1 MNDKKPFIFKTLLN
15 GSVSPS
21 AAFPE
26 GSRVKFVFS
35 VSRSLG
41 TFDFRVFIKNDAHDG
56 EGEQLK
62 TVWTDI
68 KDGCD
73 VYEAEL
79 KAGSEALYFLSAG
92 FKTPHGYQKF
102 IFPDNS
108 DALPITVYR
117 RDFETP
123 DWLKGG
129 IIYQIFPDRF
139 AKSEKHKTHYRS
151 DAVYK
156 SDWYGDIPDYP
167 EKPGDAFANNC
178 FFGGSLYGIAERL
191 DFLLSLGVTAIYL
204 NPIFEAASNHKYD
217 TGDYFKVDEGFGGEK
232 ALRLL
237 ISELKKRGIRLILD
251 GVFNHTGD
259 DSVYFN
265 KYGRYQS
272 LGAYQSKDSPY
283 FGWYDFKSFPDEYAS
298 WWGVKILPSINK
310 TSDGFR
316 EFICGKNG
324 VVRHYLRLGADG
336 WRLDVADEL
345 GDEFLYALRDAAR
358 SEKKDAVIIGEV
370 WEDAS
375 CKIAYGKR
383 RKYFRGGQL
392 DSVMNYPLRSAITD
406 YVISGNSAI
415 IANCA
420 VSLYLRYPKAVS
432 DSLMNHLGTHDT
444 ERIINVLASD
454 GVQSM
459 TNRQLASYKMSAAD
473 RARGKEL
480 LKLSAFLLYT
490 LPGVP
495 SIYYGDESG
504 MEGGRDPF
512 NRMPYPWGKE
522 DGELL
527 EFFRMLGDFR
537 RAHSEFRDGVFSVI
551 YEGNGLF
558 VYSRGG
564 IVCAVNKGE
573 ARLIC
578 REKPFSDLLSGKR
591 AHLCDDGF
599 YRMEINKNSFSA
611 LG

>member
-1 MNDKKPFIFKTLLN
+1 MINNQPFLFKTLLN
-15 GSVSPS
+15 GSFSPS

-26 GSRVKFVFS
+26 GSRVRFVFS

-41 TFDFRVFIKNDAHDG
+41 AFDLRVFIKNDASD
-56 EGEQLK
+56 EKTELN
-62 TVWTDI
+62 TVWTDL
-68 KDGCD
+68 KNGYD

-79 KAGSEALYFLSAG
+79 KAGNEALYFLSAG
-92 FKTPHGYQKF
+92 FRTPNGYQKF
-102 IFPDNS
+102 IFPDES
-108 DALPITVYR
+108 DALPVTVYKKG
-117 RDFETP
+117 FETP
-123 DWLKGG
+123 DWLRGG

-139 AKSEKHKTHYRS
+139 AKSEKHKTHYRA

-178 FFGGSLYGIAERL
+178 FFGGSLYGIAEKL
-191 DFLLSLGVTAIYL
+191 DYLLSLGVTAIYL

-217 TGDYFKVDEGFGGEK
+217 TGDYFKTDEGFGGEK
-232 ALRLL
+232 ALKLL
-237 ISELKKRGIRLILD
+237 ISEAKKRGIRIILD

-265 KYGRYQS
+265 KYGRYES
-272 LGAYQSKDSPY
+272 LGAYQSKESPY
-283 FGWYDFKSFPDEYAS
+283 FGWYDFKSYPDEYAS

-310 TSDGFR
+310 TSESFR
-316 EFICGKNG
+316 EFICGENG

-345 GDEFLYALRDAAR
+345 SDEFLCALRSAAK

-406 YVISGNSAI
+406 YVISGNTEI
-415 IANCA
+415 IAKSA
-420 VSLYLRYPKAVS
+420 ESLYLRYPKAVS

-444 ERIINVLASD
+444 ERILNVLSSD
-454 GVQSM
+454 GVKSM
-459 TNRQLASYKMSAAD
+459 TNRQLAGYKMSVSD
-473 RARGKEL
+473 RSRGKEL

-495 SIYYGDESG
+495 SIYYGDEIG

-522 DGELL
+522 DTELL
-527 EFFRMLGDFR
+527 EFFRALGDLR
-537 RAHSEFRDGVFSVI
+537 RTHSEFRDGIFSVI
-551 YEGNGLF
+551 YERNGLF
-558 VYSRGG
+558 VYSRGN
-564 IVCAVNKGE
+564 IICAVNRGKTH
-573 ARLIC
+573 LIC
-578 REKPFSDLLSGKR
+578 RERPFYDLFSGEK
-591 AHLCDDGF
+591 AILCNDGL
-599 YRMEINKNSFSA
+599 YRMKINTGSFVVFNK
-611 LG
+611 